1 MDIELSKEESDFC
14 KGIALIFITLSHLP
28 RVMGGDA
35 LNPLGYFGVAVFL
48 FLSGYGLRKSYDK
61 VGLKGFWGKR
71 IKRIIPPLCIITI
84 AISIICYVLKD
95 KRFNPIDII
104 LGCVGLSNVINP
116 VTWYIGLMWY
126 CYLVYWICM
135 KRRIR
140 SELIIGGS
148 ILVLSVLFGN
158 TSVNMW
164 GLNAF
169 SFSAGL
175 YGAEKAKKTYN
186 KQRFFEASVLLFI
199 VSFVLYYFVG
209 GNSNWLI
216 IRNPVK
222 SLIALLF
229 LNCFFSF
236 VEFGKKLIAKDLMV
250 KRLGNISYEA
260 FMIHAV
266 FIWYFPE
273 LFSTFS
279 KPIALM
285 FFVAVTLGL
294 SEILHSLMSRL

>member
-1 MDIELSKEESDFC
+1 
-14 KGIALIFITLSHLP
+14 
-28 RVMGGDA
+28 
-35 LNPLGYFGVAVFL
+35 
-48 FLSGYGLRKSYDK
+48 
-61 VGLKGFWGKR
+61 
-71 IKRIIPPLCIITI
+71 
-84 AISIICYVLKD
+84 
-95 KRFNPIDII
+95 
-104 LGCVGLSNVINP
+104 
-116 VTWYIGLMWY
+116 
-126 CYLVYWICM
+126 M

-199 VSFVLYYFVG
+199 VSFVLYYFAG